1 MESRF
6 ERITESPDA
15 LAAVLASIP
24 TADAPWDIAFER
36 AFCAGCA
43 LENCDG
49 CPHKNLD
56 RIKWWLEQ
64 QTAKVF
70 LTRKGE
76 RFGWFSMA
84 KKQEL
89 VDKLGPIE
97 YEAEDLLGK
106 MCDHYCRHTSAA
118 SGKTQDELS
127 ALCEGCPLSKLGDL
141 IGV

>member
-36 AFCAGCA
+36 VFCAGCA

-97 YEAEDLLGK
+97 YEAEDVLGK

-127 ALCEGCPLSKLGDL
+127 DLCEACPLSKLGDL

>member
-49 CPHKNLD
+49 CPHKNLV

-64 QTAKVF
+64 QTAKAF
-70 LTRKGE
+70 LTRKGK
-76 RFGWFSMA
+76 RSGWFSMS

-97 YEAEDLLGK
+97 HQTEELLEELCGN
-106 MCDHYCRHTSAA
+106 YCRYTSAA
-118 SGKTQDELS
+118 NGKTRDEL
-127 ALCEGCPLSKLGDL
+127 LDICEDCPLSRLRDL

>member
-49 CPHKNLD
+49 CQHKNLD

-64 QTAKVF
+64 QTAKAF
-70 LTRKGE
+70 LTRKG
-76 RFGWFSMA
+76 
-84 KKQEL
+84 
-89 VDKLGPIE
+89 PIE
-97 YEAEDLLGK
+97 HQTEELLEELCGN
-106 MCDHYCRHTSAA
+106 YCRYTSAA
-118 SGKTQDELS
+118 NGKTRDEL
-127 ALCEGCPLSKLGDL
+127 LDICEDCPLSRLRDL

>member
-49 CPHKNLD
+49 CPHKIWIGLSGGWSS
-56 RIKWWLEQ
+56 RR
-64 QTAKVF
+64 
-70 LTRKGE
+70 RKP
-76 RFGWFSMA
+76 F
-84 KKQEL
+84 
-89 VDKLGPIE
+89 
-97 YEAEDLLGK
+97 
-106 MCDHYCRHTSAA
+106 
-118 SGKTQDELS
+118 
-127 ALCEGCPLSKLGDL
+127 
-141 IGV
+141 

>member
-1 MESRF
+1 MGSRF

-15 LAAVLASIP
+15 LAAVLVSIP
-24 TADAPWDIAFER
+24 TADAPWDMAFER
-36 AFCAGCA
+36 VFCANCA
-43 LENCDG
+43 LENCDA
-49 CPHKNLD
+49 CPHKNVD
-56 RIKWWLEQ
+56 RIRWWLGQ

-97 YEAEDLLGK
+97 HQAEELIAELCGN
-106 MCDHYCRHTSAA
+106 YCRYTSAA
-118 SGKTQDELS
+118 SGKTRDEL
-127 ALCEGCPLSKLGDL
+127 LDICEDCPLSRLRDL

>member
-1 MESRF
+1 MERQKYYFDVSYQYNKDGPVGMICLPDIGSVMEWMQRNG
-6 ERITESPDA
+6 ESIHFAILLKMPGNA
-15 LAAVLASIP
+15 
-24 TADAPWDIAFER
+24 
-36 AFCAGCA
+36 
-43 LENCDG
+43 
-49 CPHKNLD
+49 D
-56 RIKWWLEQ
+56 RIRWWLGQ

>member
-24 TADAPWDIAFER
+24 TADAPWDTAFER
-36 AFCAGCA
+36 AFCTGCA

-49 CPHKNLD
+49 CPHKNVD
-56 RIKWWLEQ
+56 RIRWWLEQ
-64 QTAKVF
+64 QTAKAF
-70 LTRKGE
+70 LTRKGK
-76 RFGWFSMA
+76 RSGWFSMS

-97 YEAEDLLGK
+97 HQAEELL
-106 MCDHYCRHTSAA
+106 AA
-118 SGKTQDELS
+118 TTADTPAPPTERPGMNCWIFART
-127 ALCEGCPLSKLGDL
+127 ARCPDWE
-141 IGV
+141 I

>member
-64 QTAKVF
+64 QTAKAF
-70 LTRKGE
+70 LTRKGK
-76 RFGWFSMA
+76 RSGWFSMS

-89 VDKLGPIE
+89 VD
-97 YEAEDLLGK
+97 
-106 MCDHYCRHTSAA
+106 TSAA
-118 SGKTQDELS
+118 NGKTRDEL
-127 ALCEGCPLSKLGDL
+127 LDICEDCPLSRLGDL

>member
-64 QTAKVF
+64 QTAKAF

-76 RFGWFSMA
+76 RSGWFSMS

-89 VDKLGPIE
+89 VDKLV
-97 YEAEDLLGK
+97 LLSTRRK
-106 MCDHYCRHTSAA
+106 NCLRSYAA
-118 SGKTQDELS
+118 TTADTPAPPTERPGMNCWIFART
-127 ALCEGCPLSKLGDL
+127 ARCPDWE
-141 IGV
+141 I